1 MPLPS
6 RLKIILISRLR
17 ATTSALPIPTCC
29 GRILARLCAASQ
41 PDSCRAHPAEASEA
55 LALEHPAQALA
66 VPAVAPAVPVPV
78 LPDWLSPLSESDR
91 HCIPT
96 IRF

>member
-1 MPLPS
+1 MPLPLH
-6 RLKIILISRLR
+6 LKIILISPSR
-17 ATTSALPIPTCC
+17 ATTSALPIPTCY
-29 GRILARLCAASQ
+29 GLTLARLCVVSQ

-55 LALEHPAQALA
+55 SALELPAQALA
-66 VPAVAPAVPVPV
+66 VPAVARAAPVQV